1 MNKGLLITIEKKRNE
16 LIELALIKGLSSQ
29 AVLTVSQELDSLLN
43 HYENQNEKENPLQ
56 KVK

>member
-1 MNKGLLITIEKKRNE
+1 MSKGLLITIEKKRNE

>member
-1 MNKGLLITIEKKRNE
+1 MSKGLLITIEKKRNE

-43 HYENQNEKENPLQ
+43 HYENQNKKENPLQ